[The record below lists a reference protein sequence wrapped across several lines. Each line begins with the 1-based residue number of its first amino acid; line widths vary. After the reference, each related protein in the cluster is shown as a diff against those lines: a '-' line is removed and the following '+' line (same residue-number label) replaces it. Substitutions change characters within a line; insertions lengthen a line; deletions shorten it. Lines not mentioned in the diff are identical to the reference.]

1 MARKMADLFALLR
14 LKLSGHSEWRFYFDL
29 AFEFK
34 MPVRELLKRMTSRE
48 LTWWKVYG
56 EVRHLEEK
64 NPQKSADIL
73 QELKAKVKR

>member
-1 MARKMADLFALLR
+1 L
-14 LKLSGHSEWRFYFDL
+14 YFDL